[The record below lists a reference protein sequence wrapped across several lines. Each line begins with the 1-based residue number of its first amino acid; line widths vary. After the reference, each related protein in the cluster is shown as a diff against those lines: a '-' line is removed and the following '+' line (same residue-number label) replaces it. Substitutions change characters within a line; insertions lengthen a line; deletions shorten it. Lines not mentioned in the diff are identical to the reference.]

1 MHCILKHYIMIVHWL
16 CIQYNT
22 ENLIRC
28 QSSVARLNG
37 RQHRD
42 TQLGI
47 ELWWRWS
54 WWCWH
59 LHVHWMV
66 EHNDIDPEDGWRVV
80 LVLDDNQLRIDLN
93 WLNVAAVVSSRV
105 HLGEQPYEVGW
116 MQFPAPEVII
126 SASQHGSLPNKV
138 HQLLFT
144 GCIFSSK
151 SITTTVHP
159 SRKHDEENFT
169 HW

>member
-1 MHCILKHYIMIVHWL
+1 MHCILKHCIMIVHWL

-22 ENLIRC
+22 ENLIRR

-37 RQHRD
+37 SNIATHNWELSFD
-42 TQLGI
+42 GDEHDHVGI
-47 ELWWRWS
+47 CMFIEWWNTMTLIQR
-54 WWCWH
+54 
-59 LHVHWMV
+59 M
-66 EHNDIDPEDGWRVV
+66 V

-138 HQLLFT
+138 HQLLST
-144 GCIFSSK
+144 GCIFSCEGLQKCHYSA
-151 SITTTVHP
+151 SQ
-159 SRKHDEENFT
+159 
-169 HW
+169 